1 MTKNVRC
8 VSFWQDSIHDTIIRG
23 GWAGAVIWRAGAVG
37 DAVYMTATVT
47 CGWAGAVMQ
56 KLLAKRQKS
65 KGVMD
70 RRTEGRTD

>member
-1 MTKNVRC
+1 MKQPTYKAEQGR
-8 VSFWQDSIHDTIIRG
+8 IHDTISRG
-23 GWAGAVIWRAGAVG
+23 GWTGAVIWRAGAVG

-70 RRTEGRTD
+70 RRTEGWTD

>member
-1 MTKNVRC
+1 M
-8 VSFWQDSIHDTIIRG
+8 
-23 GWAGAVIWRAGAVG
+23 G

-47 CGWAGAVMQ
+47 CGWAGAVKQ

-70 RRTEGRTD
+70 QRTEGWTDQTTDQPTDRPTDRQSDL

>member
-1 MTKNVRC
+1 M
-8 VSFWQDSIHDTIIRG
+8 
-23 GWAGAVIWRAGAVG
+23 G

-70 RRTEGRTD
+70 RRTEGWTD